1 MSLLFTECE
10 KRMNNHL
17 LSKKIKEF
25 LGNPT

>member
-1 MSLLFTECE
+1 MSRLFTKRE

-25 LGNPT
+25 FGNPT